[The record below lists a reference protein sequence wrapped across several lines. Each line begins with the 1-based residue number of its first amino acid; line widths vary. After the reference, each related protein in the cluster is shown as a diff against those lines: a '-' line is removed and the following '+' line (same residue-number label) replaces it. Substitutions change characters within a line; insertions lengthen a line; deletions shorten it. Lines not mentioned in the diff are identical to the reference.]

1 VGQIL
6 DALLGA
12 VTAINADTG
21 VGVGDRVG
29 WSIWVLGHFFSP
41 SLPGWKIYYTEP
53 EEAQAQQILARLD
66 LPPAW
71 QANRR
76 KRKTPT
82 GAGVGKE
89 NENAESL
96 YCSVILGRVSPV
108 FVVVFVMVL
117 CSGPFSLIHGIVP
130 GGGGLSK
137 GKGRHRDG
145 ESEGEY

>member
-1 VGQIL
+1 
-6 DALLGA
+6 
-12 VTAINADTG
+12 
-21 VGVGDRVG
+21 
-29 WSIWVLGHFFSP
+29 VLGHFFSP

-117 CSGPFSLIHGIVP
+117 CSGPLSLIQGIVS

-137 GKGRHRDG
+137 GKGRHRNG
-145 ESEGEY
+145 ESNGEY